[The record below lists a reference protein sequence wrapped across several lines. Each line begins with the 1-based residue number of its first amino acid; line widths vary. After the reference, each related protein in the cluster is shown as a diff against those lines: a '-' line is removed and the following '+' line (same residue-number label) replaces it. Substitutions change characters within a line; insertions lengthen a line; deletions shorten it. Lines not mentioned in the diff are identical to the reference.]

1 MGCRSVSGP
10 FSVDWLAVITST
22 TSGTTLR
29 FGKIAREM
37 KLSQNIRFPAQ
48 KKIFFLF
55 LTVTH
60 ICQFQI
66 NERAL

>member
-22 TSGTTLR
+22 TIGTTSR

-37 KLSQNIRFPAQ
+37 KLSHNIRFPAQ
-48 KKIFFLF
+48 KKNFFFILDCHSY
-55 LTVTH
+55 LSVS
-60 ICQFQI
+60 
-66 NERAL
+66 N